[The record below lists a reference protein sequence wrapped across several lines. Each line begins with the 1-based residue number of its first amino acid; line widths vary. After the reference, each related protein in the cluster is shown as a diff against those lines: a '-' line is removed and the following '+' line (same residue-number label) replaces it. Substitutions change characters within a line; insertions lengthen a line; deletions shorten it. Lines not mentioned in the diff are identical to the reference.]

1 MKLPRRR
8 FLHLAAGAAALPV
21 ASQIA
26 RAQAYPTRPV
36 RIIVPFPA
44 GQATDSVARL
54 MAQSL
59 SERLGQGFVIEN
71 RTGAGG
77 NIGTEVVLSA
87 PTRRVSKTTGRD
99 LPQRTLSEAHRDRSI
114 ITKILSGIPPCRCSI
129 LIVYG
134 NAAPG
139 DSPGTIEFYN
149 NSPTLTPNEFGS
161 FTKLGVEVNNGGQ
174 LDLSWRNLEQD
185 IPLIG
190 LITGSNLGCGSN
202 CLFSFGNSE
211 NGNGGWFNVLTAS
224 VAHCRQTLTQPT
236 SSSTA

>member
-1 MKLPRRR
+1 VAWKETALRKL
-8 FLHLAAGAAALPV
+8 LLAATLLATVAGALV
-21 ASQIA
+21 S
-26 RAQAYPTRPV
+26 
-36 RIIVPFPA
+36 
-44 GQATDSVARL
+44 
-54 MAQSL
+54 
-59 SERLGQGFVIEN
+59 
-71 RTGAGG
+71 
-77 NIGTEVVLSA
+77 SA
-87 PTRRVSKTTGRD
+87 PASAVTIEMD
-99 LPQRTLSEAHRDRSI
+99 AH
-114 ITKILSGIPPCRCSI
+114 SI

-224 VAHCRQTLTQPT
+224 VDPLPPNPDTANVVVHGLGQFTFAGPWAAIYGPTPANWSMSLSPVDSPLAPYGWWHSFGAETYQAPGPIAGAGLPGLILASGGLLGWWRRRQK
-236 SSSTA
+236 TA